1 MNINMSDFFKN
12 NITSGNTTNTPVNM
26 TPDNRTENVS
36 DKTALNQ
43 AGIKFLNSLMS
54 GDTFTGFVNRVKGD
68 TAFIMLNNGAEV
80 SAKLSQG
87 VSVGVGQNVTFMVE
101 DNSSGK
107 ISIKPVL
114 ANEQQAVVID
124 KALEAAGLSPTSDN
138 INIVKELLSLGMPI
152 DADNLNQMVKNSIR
166 FPEADINTLA
176 NLQRLDIPVTAD
188 NIKEFQLYGE
198 FNGHIESSLSD
209 MEAGIIDSFIN
220 GINDNIDNADNI
232 SNAMQ
237 NADKIISTLYEGLDN
252 ENIDSS
258 LVKNALSDE
267 AVNELNQLINSSVDD
282 KFTADDIKN
291 LSVRELINK
300 LTELSSTDNKENIKD
315 IFNSKSFKELI
326 HAAIND
332 TMKLT
337 PKDVAEGEATVSSYY
352 KRIRKNVENI
362 ENSIKSNGEMSES
375 SLSKSLSDIKSN
387 IDFMNDLNKN
397 MTYFQMPIKFSE
409 SEGNGELYVFTNKKK
424 IASNADN
431 ISAMLHLDMDNLKS
445 MDIYVN
451 LSKGN
456 NVSTNFV
463 LETEELLDF
472 VYQHIDKLNERLEQ
486 LGYKT
491 HFEMKVAADSNDRLD
506 FVKDFVQK
514 DIHPASGGQYIFDAK
529 A

>member
-1 MNINMSDFFKN
+1 M
-12 NITSGNTTNTPVNM
+12 
-26 TPDNRTENVS
+26 
-36 DKTALNQ
+36 
-43 AGIKFLNSLMS
+43 
-54 GDTFTGFVNRVKGD
+54 
-68 TAFIMLNNGAEV
+68 
-80 SAKLSQG
+80 
-87 VSVGVGQNVTFMVE
+87 
-101 DNSSGK
+101 
-107 ISIKPVL
+107 
-114 ANEQQAVVID
+114 
-124 KALEAAGLSPTSDN
+124 
-138 INIVKELLSLGMPI
+138 
-152 DADNLNQMVKNSIR
+152 
-166 FPEADINTLA
+166 
-176 NLQRLDIPVTAD
+176 
-188 NIKEFQLYGE
+188 
-198 FNGHIESSLSD
+198 
-209 MEAGIIDSFIN
+209 
-220 GINDNIDNADNI
+220 
-232 SNAMQ
+232 
-237 NADKIISTLYEGLDN
+237 
-252 ENIDSS
+252 
-258 LVKNALSDE
+258 
-267 AVNELNQLINSSVDD
+267 
-282 KFTADDIKN
+282 
-291 LSVRELINK
+291 RELINK

-387 IDFMNDLNKN
+387 IDFINDLNKN